1 MLNNGKYIKYK
12 FSFRRYRLMYEES
25 EKKRYGE
32 RIENLKEK
40 YNKYELG
47 EMKADELKRIIK
59 NVSKIYNIGF

>member
-1 MLNNGKYIKYK
+1 
-12 FSFRRYRLMYEES
+12 MYEES